1 MNSTPFKN
9 LLLLLLITIT
19 ASCNPLYHTVN
30 NVKKST
36 PLQPDYSSSESW
48 AVFPGNYPALLNEF
62 EQVEND
68 QKADVFYI
76 YPTLFSDKKIKDW
89 NADIWDASIRKDIFQ
104 KAVKYQ
110 VSAWLNAGDLYVPFY
125 RQAHYRVFL
134 EEPSDESKR
143 AWELAY
149 EDVKNAFEYYLEN
162 HNQWKPIIIACH
174 SQGSMHAK
182 RLIKDFFDRQA
193 LQSQL
198 VAAYL
203 IGTRIFPDEFES
215 IKPMEKPNAVGGFVS
230 WNAYKM
236 KKFPKNYGEWFKG
249 GVTTNPIS
257 WDSQKS
263 SQMNHHKGI
272 LNEDLEIYP
281 MSLRVEV
288 KDGVLWTSV
297 PKIPGRFYLSLIR
310 NYHFADI
317 NLFWRDIEENA
328 KVRVKAWYQKNSG

>member
-1 MNSTPFKN
+1 MNLSPFKN
-9 LLLLLLITIT
+9 VLLLLFITST
-19 ASCNPLYHTVN
+19 ASCNSLYQTV
-30 NVKKST
+30 NVKKSV
-36 PLQPDYSSSESW
+36 PLKPDYASSASW
-48 AVFPGNYPALLNEF
+48 AVLPGKYPALLDDF
-62 EQVEND
+62 EQIQND
-68 QKADVFYI
+68 QKVDIFYI

-104 KAVKYQ
+104 KAIKYQ

-125 RQAHYRVFL
+125 RQAHYRIFL
-134 EEPSDESKR
+134 EEPSEESKR
-143 AWELAY
+143 AWAIAY
-149 EDVKNAFEYYLEN
+149 EDVKNAFEYYLKN
-162 HNQWKPIIIACH
+162 HNKGKPIIIASH

-182 RLIKDFFDRQA
+182 RLIKEFFDQQT
-193 LQSQL
+193 LQNQL

-236 KKFPKNYGEWFKG
+236 KKLPKNYNEWFKG

-263 SQMNHHKGI
+263 SKMTNHKGI
-272 LNEDLEIYP
+272 LTEDLEIYP

-288 KDGVLWTSV
+288 IDGVLWTSV
-297 PKIPGRFYLSLIR
+297 PKIPGRFFLSLIR

-328 KVRVKAWYQKNSG
+328 MARVEAWYQKNSR